1 LRRDKINVD
10 EETIIKYYPKECL
23 YCGNSAIS
31 VKRKIRSSETKS
43 TLLKI
48 WLKIVGGSQEV
59 KDMGEYVYMEHP
71 AIVECHICGRVYE
84 VVGLSDDETK
94 NFVRNSIL
102 KNGDYAEGMKG
113 QIIMFMKKENI
124 KPAHIYENLIG
135 VTIPH
140 DRTYK
145 KYKKKGMNV
154 FHILFE
160 GLKDSY
166 YFATL
171 SIVTGKTSFRLMN
184 ISPISERF
192 NKSGGII

>member
-1 LRRDKINVD
+1 M
-10 EETIIKYYPKECL
+10 
-23 YCGNSAIS
+23 
-31 VKRKIRSSETKS
+31 RSSETKS
-43 TLLKI
+43 ILLKI

-59 KDMGEYVYMEHP
+59 KDTEEYVYKEYP

-84 VVGLSDDETK
+84 VMGLSDDKTK

-102 KNGDYAEGMKG
+102 KNGDYAKGMKE

-124 KPAHIYENLIG
+124 KPAYIYENLIG
-135 VTIPH
+135 ITIPH

-145 KYKKKGMNV
+145 KYRKKGMNV

-160 GLKDSY
+160 GSKDSY

-171 SIVTGKTSFRLMN
+171 SIVPSKTSFRLMN
-184 ISPISERF
+184 ISPISEPIQKIDLF
-192 NKSGGII
+192 LNYIFLLN